1 VIVVKFNLEVQL
13 LIEGTAMLSRG
24 SFFAKNRMEV
34 PFVVFQF
41 IQKLKRE
48 TGYRTTIIQKVMVDG
63 SKDITKEVI
72 EIDSRPIPPMEDIF
86 W

>member
-1 VIVVKFNLEVQL
+1 VKFNLEVQL

-34 PFVVFQF
+34 PHVAYQH
-41 IQKLKRE
+41 IHKLKRE
-48 TGYRTTIIQKVMVDG
+48 TGYRITIIQKVMVNG
-63 SKDITKEVI
+63 SQDITKEVI
-72 EIDSRPIPPMEDIF
+72 EIDSRPIPPMADIF